1 LANKRQ
7 PIIVDPEN
15 FPAFLAGRYPSLGGS
30 MAALAEF
37 LGVSSA
43 TVYQLLN
50 GTLKPGPE
58 VLKRAGLRMAYILD
72 VDAVEADDEPPAKP
86 KGKKPGHTKD

>member
-1 LANKRQ
+1 MANKRQ

-15 FPAFLAGRYPSLGGS
+15 FPAFLAGRYPPLGGS

-37 LGVSSA
+37 LGVSPA

-50 GTLKPGPE
+50 GTLKPSPE
-58 VLKRAGLRMAYILD
+58 VLKRAGLRVAYILD
-72 VDAVEADDEPPAKP
+72 VDAVEADADTADESAAKP
-86 KGKKPGHTKD
+86 KGKRV